1 MDNIIPSP
9 KKLHGLSTSFCSKY
23 ELLNICYKVWK
34 NSKPPTK
41 TRVFFVWWFTI
52 TFYSIKQQLLNF
64 QGMCISFS
72 WLTFGSAIV
81 TNQNFFSISSQ
92 SFFPLKF
99 FYKICLHHNVFFLKE
114 QKHSKTNKQD
124 VSFRYSKGLPWWPR
138 GKQLPAHAGD
148 MDSIPGLGRSHMP

>member
-1 MDNIIPSP
+1 MDNIIPSL
-9 KKLHGLSTSFCSKY
+9 KKLQGLSTSFCSKY

-52 TFYSIKQQLLNF
+52 SFYSIKQQLLNF

-72 WLTFGSAIV
+72 WLTFSSAIV

-92 SFFPLKF
+92 SFFPLKKF

-114 QKHSKTNKQD
+114 QKQQNKQAKCLIK
-124 VSFRYSKGLPWWPR
+124 VLQGASMVAQW
-138 GKQLPAHAGD
+138 
-148 MDSIPGLGRSHMP
+148 